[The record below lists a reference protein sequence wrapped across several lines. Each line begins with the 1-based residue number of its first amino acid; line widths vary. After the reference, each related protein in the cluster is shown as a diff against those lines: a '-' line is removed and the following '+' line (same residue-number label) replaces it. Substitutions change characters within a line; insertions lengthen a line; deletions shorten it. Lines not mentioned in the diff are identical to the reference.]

1 MNKIYKFVVFILLA
15 NANYFSLA
23 YEIEGSK
30 WIGAKADFYV
40 GIAGTSGSGISWNS
54 AFIQALNEWNAKTVF
69 DFRLIQEYRDPCKQ
83 DSLNGVAFLT
93 DMCGLEFSNKTLAVT
108 VQRFENQLLGPPAL
122 IEADIYVNNSVQ
134 FDVYDGANL
143 FQRPY
148 PNRLDFRR
156 AVLHELGHVIGL
168 DHEETEPAIMQS
180 KYGQIYR
187 LQEDDILGVN
197 KLYSGLSKCTIRAL
211 RLGVTVDEL
220 SSNDCTVQEL
230 TVGSTDDSFLDIFKF
245 SLTSSTDFDF
255 TITSNELESVIIVAD
270 SDLNYLSQDS
280 DTTQGCD
287 ANLQTTLGP
296 GDYFL
301 IVNTFDSQ
309 IKTECGLA
317 GSYRLSVGYSGDAP
331 QQLGPSVSLSGRES
345 NASFIGNITANDGSS
360 YGNLFTPQDSL
371 DVRATI
377 TIDPLHIGQEGFL
390 VAAARIEEQIIFL
403 NSEGNFINSASIPG
417 LFLPFAQKELRS
429 IEVIEIINDLVAA
442 DFNIKTVSVEFFVG
456 YGLTDSPNE
465 IYFNETPLNLTISP
479 P

>member
-1 MNKIYKFVVFILLA
+1 MNKIYKLVVFILLA

-40 GIAGTSGSGISWNS
+40 DMTGISGSGISWNS
-54 AFIQALNEWNAKTVF
+54 AFIQALNEWSTKTVF
-69 DFRLIQEYRDPCKQ
+69 DFKLIQEYRDPCKQ

-122 IEADIYVNNSVQ
+122 IEADIYVNKSVQ
-134 FDVYDGANL
+134 FDIYDGKNL
-143 FQRPY
+143 FQKPY

-156 AVLHELGHVIGL
+156 AALHELGHVIGL
-168 DHEETEPAIMQS
+168 DHEETKPAIMQS
-180 KYGQIYR
+180 KYGEIYQ

-197 KLYSGLSKCTIRAL
+197 KLYSGLSKCTVKAL

-220 SSNDCTVQEL
+220 SFNDCTVQEL
-230 TVGSTDDSFLDIFKF
+230 TVGSTDDSLLDIFKF
-245 SLTSSTDFDF
+245 SLKISTDFNF
-255 TITSNELESVIIVAD
+255 TVTANELESVIIIAD

-296 GDYFL
+296 GEYFL
-301 IVNTFDSQ
+301 IVNTFDNQ
-309 IKTECGLA
+309 IKIECRLV
-317 GSYRLSVGYSGDAP
+317 GSYRLSVGYSSDAP
-331 QQLGPSVSLSGRES
+331 QQLGSSVSLSGGES
-345 NASFIGNITANDGSS
+345 NANFIGNITANDGSS

-390 VAAARIEEQIIFL
+390 VAAARIEEQVLFL
-403 NSEGNFINSASIPG
+403 NSEGNFINSASISG
-417 LFLPFAQKELRS
+417 LFLPFAQKELKS
-429 IEVIEIINDLVAA
+429 IEVIEIVNDLVAA
-442 DFNIKTVSVEFFVG
+442 DFNIETVSVEFFVG

-465 IYFNETPLNLTISP
+465 IYFNETPLNLTISSP
-479 P
+479 